1 MPLKEKQLWESY
13 DQDQN
18 KLAKFINDLSKLR
31 TDGVNLSYKSLDVL
45 AISSLKKQHNLIVQY
60 IFESIDLVDTP
71 ICMEFINK
79 HSEDENSISQLIVG
93 TEYKKIYVLDEN
105 GYLPQQT
112 FDLESVGTPCFIV
125 T

>member
-1 MPLKEKQLWESY
+1 MPLQEKQLWESY

-79 HSEDENSISQLIVG
+79 HSEDENSTSQLIVG

>member
-1 MPLKEKQLWESY
+1 MPLQEKQLWESY

-45 AISSLKKQHNLIVQY
+45 AISSLKKQHNLILQY
-60 IFESIDLVDTP
+60 INESIDLVDTP

-79 HSEDENSISQLIVG
+79 HSEDDNSTSLLIVG

>member
-1 MPLKEKQLWESY
+1 MPLQEKQLWESY

>member
-1 MPLKEKQLWESY
+1 MPIQEKQLWESY

-45 AISSLKKQHNLIVQY
+45 AISSLKKQHNLIQQY
-60 IFESIDLVDTP
+60 INESIDLVDTP

-79 HSEDENSISQLIVG
+79 HSEDENSS
-93 TEYKKIYVLDEN
+93 
-105 GYLPQQT
+105 
-112 FDLESVGTPCFIV
+112 S
-125 T
+125 

>member
-79 HSEDENSISQLIVG
+79 HSEDENSTSQLIVG